1 MHKDKLRP
9 LSDLPA
15 GKSAVI
21 TELQGG
27 KVFVNRLT
35 SLGLTPGTSVVMV
48 QNYGR
53 GPVIAL
59 VRGVRVA
66 LGRTASSK
74 IQVEQHHNDER

>member
-1 MHKDKLRP
+1 MHDKTPRS

-27 KVFVNRLT
+27 KRFVNRLT
-35 SLGLTPGTSVVMV
+35 SLGFTAGTRVVMV
-48 QNYGR
+48 QNYR
-53 GPVIAL
+53 HGPVIAL
-59 VRGVRVA
+59 VRGIRVA

-74 IQVEQHHNDER
+74 IRVEQRNYDQG